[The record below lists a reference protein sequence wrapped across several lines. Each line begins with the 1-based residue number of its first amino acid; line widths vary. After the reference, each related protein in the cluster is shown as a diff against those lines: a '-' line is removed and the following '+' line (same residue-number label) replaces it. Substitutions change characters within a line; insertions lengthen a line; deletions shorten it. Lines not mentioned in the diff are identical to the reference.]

1 MLTVWKAYRIDLHL
15 AAGHV
20 SYLAL
25 WECVRTLIRAR
36 LDVWG
41 DVAQQTGEKSTQ
53 DTRGTIGVKYYFQ

>member
-1 MLTVWKAYRIDLHL
+1 M
-15 AAGHV
+15 

-41 DVAQQTGEKSTQ
+41 DLAQQTGGKSTQ
-53 DTRGTIGVKYYFQ
+53 DTRGTIGVKYHF